1 MVDKFIIELQAQ
13 LDTKGVSLEVSP
25 AARAFLAE
33 KGYDKAMGARPM
45 ARLIQESLKK
55 ELANELLF
63 GKLSSGGDVTVDLKD
78 DKLTFSYNSQDKV
91 ASATESSE

>member
-25 AARAFLAE
+25 AARAHLAE
-33 KGYDKAMGARPM
+33 KGYDKSMGARPM
-45 ARLIQESLKK
+45 SRLIQESLKK

-63 GKLSSGGDVTVDLKD
+63 GK
-78 DKLTFSYNSQDKV
+78 
-91 ASATESSE
+91 